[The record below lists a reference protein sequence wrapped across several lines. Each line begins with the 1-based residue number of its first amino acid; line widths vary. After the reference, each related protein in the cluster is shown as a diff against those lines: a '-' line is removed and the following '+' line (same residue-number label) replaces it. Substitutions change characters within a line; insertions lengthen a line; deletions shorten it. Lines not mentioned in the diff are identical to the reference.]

1 MPEELKSPKMTLEIV
16 SQKGFCGAGHT
27 VGQKFDLSGGTPAGL
42 CQSALHS
49 AYPTIF
55 ALRWGADLPWE
66 KEKGAAHIACP
77 DADNPVVMKITR
89 EG

>member
-16 SQKGFCGAGHT
+16 SQKGFCGAGHE
-27 VGQKFDLSGGTPAGL
+27 VGQKFDLSGSTPEGL

-55 ALRWGADLPWE
+55 ALRWGADFPWE
-66 KEKGAAHIACP
+66 KEKGVAHIACP
-77 DADNPVVMKITR
+77 DADNPLVMKITR
-89 EG
+89 ED